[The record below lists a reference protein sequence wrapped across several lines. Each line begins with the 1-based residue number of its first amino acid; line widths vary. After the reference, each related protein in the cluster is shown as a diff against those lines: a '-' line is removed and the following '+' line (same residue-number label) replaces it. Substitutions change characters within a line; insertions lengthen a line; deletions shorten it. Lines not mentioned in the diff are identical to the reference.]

1 MNEIHALPGLDRV
14 PLGRSGIQIPPL
26 GVGTWQWG
34 DRIWWQYGGR
44 YGDEEIHAAYNA
56 AVSRGVRL
64 FDTAEIYGLGKSER
78 LLGELSRDDHEVLIA
93 TKFFPFPWRLRSDA
107 MSRAL
112 AGSLRRLG
120 HNHVDL
126 YQVHWPLP
134 PMPLERWMDGLV
146 RVLDAGLTRA
156 VGVSNFNQRQM
167 ARAVQRLQAGG
178 AVLASNQISYSLLN
192 RTPENNGV
200 LACSQALGV
209 TVIAYSP
216 LAMGMLSGK
225 YSEEHPPPGMRRR
238 RFPPARLRA
247 IVPLIS
253 ALREIGGKRRRTPSQ
268 VALNWVICK
277 GAIPIPG
284 AKNAMQAEE
293 NAGALGWRL
302 SADEMA
308 ELDALSERFGEP
320 R

>member
-1 MNEIHALPGLDRV
+1 MNEIQASPERDLV
-14 PLGRSGIQIPPL
+14 PLGQSGIQISPL

-34 DRIWWQYGGR
+34 DRIWWQYGRR
-44 YGDEEIHAAYNA
+44 YDDDDIQAAYKT
-56 AVSRGVRL
+56 AVSGGVRL
-64 FDTAEIYGLGKSER
+64 FDTAEIYGMGKSER
-78 LLGELSRDDHEVLIA
+78 LLGELSRHDSGIVIA
-93 TKFFPFPWRLRSDA
+93 TKFFPFPWRLRSGDT
-107 MSRAL
+107 MRAL

-120 HNHVDL
+120 KSRVDL

-134 PMPLERWMDGLV
+134 PMPLERWMDGLI
-146 RVLDAGLTRA
+146 RTLDAGLTRA
-156 VGVSNFNQRQM
+156 VGVSNFDQRQTT
-167 ARAVQRLQAGG
+167 RAVQRLQAGG

-192 RTPENNGV
+192 RSPERNGV
-200 LACSQALGV
+200 LACCERLGV

-247 IVPLIS
+247 IAPVIS
-253 ALREIGGKRRRTPSQ
+253 ALRQIGGKRGRTPSQ

-284 AKNAMQAEE
+284 AKNSLQAEE

-302 SADEMA
+302 SADEIA
-308 ELDALSERFGEP
+308 ELDEVSERIG
-320 R
+320 

>member
-1 MNEIHALPGLDRV
+1 
-14 PLGRSGIQIPPL
+14 
-26 GVGTWQWG
+26 
-34 DRIWWQYGGR
+34 
-44 YGDEEIHAAYNA
+44 
-56 AVSRGVRL
+56 
-64 FDTAEIYGLGKSER
+64 
-78 LLGELSRDDHEVLIA
+78 
-93 TKFFPFPWRLRSDA
+93 
-107 MSRAL
+107 
-112 AGSLRRLG
+112 
-120 HNHVDL
+120 
-126 YQVHWPLP
+126 
-134 PMPLERWMDGLV
+134 MDGLV

-200 LACSQALGV
+200 LACSKALGV

-302 SADEMA
+302 SADEIA
-308 ELDALSERFGEP
+308 ELDALSERFSEP